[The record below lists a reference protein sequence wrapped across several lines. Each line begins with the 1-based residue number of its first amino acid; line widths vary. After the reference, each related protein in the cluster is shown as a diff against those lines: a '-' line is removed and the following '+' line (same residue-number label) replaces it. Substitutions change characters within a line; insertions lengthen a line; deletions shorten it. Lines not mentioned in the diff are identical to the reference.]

1 MLEQLVYPLRW
12 HHQAPLPILE
22 VLLTRIAPL
31 ASLLDH
37 ALHLV
42 RMESVQH
49 LEKEIPLWELV
60 VPVGQV
66 IKDIGP
72 LIDLRIYVLHG
83 QPGPVWHRLCRNFCL
98 SQALLLAIQDCLQE
112 DELALG
118 GLWQEVA
125 TYKQL

>member
-22 VLLTRIAPL
+22 VLLTRVAPL

-66 IKDIGP
+66 IKDINP
-72 LIDLRIYVLHG
+72 KTPKPQALIDTIKISK
-83 QPGPVWHRLCRNFCL
+83 NFHKMKK
-98 SQALLLAIQDCLQE
+98 IQSYPQ
-112 DELALG
+112 
-118 GLWQEVA
+118 
-125 TYKQL
+125 

>member
-42 RMESVQH
+42 RMESIQH
-49 LEKEIPLWELV
+49 LEEEIPLWKLV

-83 QPGPVWHRLCRNFCL
+83 QPRPVRHRLCRNFRL
-98 SQALLLAIQDCLQE
+98 SQALLLAIQDGLQE

-118 GLWQEVA
+118 GLWQEIA

>member
-22 VLLTRIAPL
+22 VLLTRVAPL

-83 QPGPVWHRLCRNFCL
+83 QPGPVRHRLCRDFRL
-98 SQALLLAIQDCLQE
+98 SQAFLLAIQDGLQE